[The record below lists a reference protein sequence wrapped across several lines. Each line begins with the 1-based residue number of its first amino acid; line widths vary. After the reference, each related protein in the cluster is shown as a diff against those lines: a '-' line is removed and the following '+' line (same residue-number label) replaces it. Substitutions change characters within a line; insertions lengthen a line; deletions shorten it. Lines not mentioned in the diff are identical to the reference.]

1 LEPDVVIA
9 GGEAES
15 AMAGMG
21 AECEAA
27 LDDALILRGIPG
39 GGTDGRGGCCCCCDC
54 GCVVVMAGG
63 ERLSGGGRGA
73 ESKRFS

>member
-9 GGEAES
+9 DGEAES

-21 AECEAA
+21 AECEAT
-27 LDDALILRGIPG
+27 LVDALILRGIPG
-39 GGTDGRGGCCCCCDC
+39 GGTDGRGGCCDG